1 MRFLADENLHALVVQ
16 RLRAADVEVEW
27 MVETAPGATD
37 EAILG
42 RPDIGDLVLLT
53 FDRDFGDLIFN
64 RGYPA
69 PRAILYSRLD
79 RSDPEGIA
87 ARFVEVIGA
96 GVPEHHM
103 VTITADAERLKP
115 FPQGV

>member
-1 MRFLADENLHALVVQ
+1 LRFLADENLHPVVVGG
-16 RLRAADVEVEW
+16 LRAAGFDVEWVA
-27 MVETAPGATD
+27 ETAPGATD

-64 RGYPA
+64 RGYPK

-79 RSDPEGIA
+79 RTDPQQIA
-87 ARFVEVIGA
+87 ARFLEVVSKGI
-96 GVPEHHM
+96 PDHHM

-115 FPQGV
+115 FPQGA